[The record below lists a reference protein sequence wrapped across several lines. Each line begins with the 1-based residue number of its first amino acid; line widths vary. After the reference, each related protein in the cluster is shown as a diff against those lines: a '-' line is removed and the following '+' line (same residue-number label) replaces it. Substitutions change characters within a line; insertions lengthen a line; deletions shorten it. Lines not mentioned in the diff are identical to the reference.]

1 MSDDAIDN
9 TLAVPLFPLQAVLLP
24 GTLLPLRIFEA
35 RYLDMISASL
45 RQRRPF
51 GIVPIRQGYEVGAP
65 ADFFPFGTLATVESF
80 DQGSDGLLH
89 VRVLGT
95 VRFRVERHTVQ
106 ANTLTVADITSVA
119 AAIDQP
125 IPQDLAYLPSLL
137 KDIFEANAE
146 QLPYRELQL
155 DSALWVAYRLT
166 ELLPLAAAAKVAV
179 LQADDGL
186 AALSRLDAGIRAAS
200 SPPPKGTH

>member
-1 MSDDAIDN
+1 MSDDTIDTTAI
-9 TLAVPLFPLQAVLLP
+9 PLFPLQTVLFP
-24 GTLLPLRIFEA
+24 GSLLPLRIFEA

-51 GIVPIRQGYEVGAP
+51 GIVPIRLGHEVGAP
-65 ADFFPFGTLATVESF
+65 ADFFPFGTLAAVESF
-80 DQGSDGLLH
+80 DQGKDGLLH

-95 VRFRVERHTVQ
+95 LRFRVERHTVQ
-106 ANTLTVADITSVA
+106 ANTLTVADITAVA

-125 IPQDLAYLPSLL
+125 IPQDLAYLPGLL
-137 KDIFEANAE
+137 KDIFDANAE
-146 QLPYRELQL
+146 QLPYRDLQL
-155 DSALWVAYRLT
+155 DSALWVAYRLS
-166 ELLPLAAAAKVAV
+166 ELLPLAAATKVAV

-200 SPPPKGTH
+200 TPPPKGAH